1 MSYIEPEEFLYT
13 RIVTTTISNALRLH
27 KMQEKDN
34 LKQKPNLLN
43 RY

>member
-1 MSYIEPEEFLYT
+1 MSYIEPEEILYT
-13 RIVTTTISNALRLH
+13 RIVTTTISNALRLD